1 MKLSW
6 RGAGAIAIAL
16 MGLGLLPPVQARG
29 KAIGTLAEAIG
40 AGFPRPL
47 APEIERSETRLGGI
61 RGDLYGPEGGDAP
74 GIVILHG
81 AAPKGKDDP
90 RLVRLARSLARAGRT
105 VFVPQLALA
114 NEEFDEADIDRIA
127 DSVIG
132 LAERRGGE
140 KVSVLGISYGG
151 SFALIAAAR
160 EEVAG
165 KIDQLSV
172 FGAYYDLVGLVQ
184 AITTGVSVVGED
196 EIEWEP
202 HPRAREVLH
211 EVTAKLVAP
220 AARAPL
226 ERALE
231 GDVPRAQLPPAAR
244 RVYDFVTN
252 DDPHATFDIARNLPK
267 RARAVIDRFSP
278 AAHEQEITV
287 PMIAMH
293 SVDDPVTP
301 YGEARRLVHHLPHTR
316 LYTVSLFQ
324 HVDFVAGED
333 GSLLSAARDLF
344 TAWRFT
350 ARLLSAQE

>member
-6 RGAGAIAIAL
+6 RGAGDVAIAL
-16 MGLGLLPPVQARG
+16 VGLGLLPPVQARG
-29 KAIGTLAEAIG
+29 KAIGALAEAIG

-47 APEIERSETRLGGI
+47 APEIRRGETRLAGV

-74 GIVILHG
+74 GIVIVHG

-114 NEEFDEADIDRIA
+114 DEEFDEADIDRIA
-127 DSVIG
+127 DSVTG
-132 LAERRGGE
+132 LAAHREGE
-140 KVSVLGISYGG
+140 KVSVLVISYGG

-160 EEVAG
+160 EEIAE
-165 KIDQLSV
+165 KIEQLSV

-184 AITTGVSVVGED
+184 AVTTGVSVVGDD
-196 EIEWEP
+196 EIKWEP

-211 EVTAKLVAP
+211 EVTGKLVAP
-220 AARAPL
+220 AARERL
-226 ERALE
+226 GRALE

-252 DDPHATFDIARNLPK
+252 DDPHATFEIAEELPK
-267 RARAVIDRFSP
+267 RARGVVDTFSP
-278 AAHEQEITV
+278 AAHRQGITV
-287 PMIAMH
+287 PIIAMH

-301 YGEARRLVHHLPHTR
+301 YGEARRLARNLPQTR
-316 LYTVSLFQ
+316 LYTVSLFR
-324 HVDFVAGED
+324 HVDFVTGEN
-333 GSLLSAARDLF
+333 GSLLGAARDLF